1 MNGDEERP
9 TIKHSLESYH
19 ENFNFAEKNEEKN
32 FSTPHRP
39 PPPSHWAFLV
49 KTLQQLLIKKEF
61 SSSDFVITS
70 RTNRAKYDCGAR

>member
-1 MNGDEERP
+1 MRKGLLSSNHWRVIMK
-9 TIKHSLESYH
+9 TLTLKKKMRRQI
-19 ENFNFAEKNEEKN
+19 